1 LGDIFQKR
9 MRPMPKNFAQI
20 AKFRPIWSHC
30 STQLLQPST
39 SRFWQQFFRGSET
52 FFSFRCFQSKITTAV
67 DDRFFWAADQGDQI
81 GRIFAYWA
89 IDNFRKFLENP
100 INCSYFLATLATFR
114 AIFRKLSHT
123 AADKK
128 LLSEYLF
135 LDVVK
140 TRTFGFWLFLQ
151 DLEVK
156 QIHTLF
162 RVIYL
167 YSNK

>member
-1 LGDIFQKR
+1 MD
-9 MRPMPKNFAQI
+9 
-20 AKFRPIWSHC
+20 W
-30 STQLLQPST
+30 
-39 SRFWQQFFRGSET
+39 
-52 FFSFRCFQSKITTAV
+52 
-67 DDRFFWAADQGDQI
+67 
-81 GRIFAYWA
+81 
-89 IDNFRKFLENP
+89 
-100 INCSYFLATLATFR
+100 ATFR